1 MRIGYLIFPQGN
13 VESEP
18 AALPDPE
25 RVPQELA
32 LLDLAGS
39 LGFDE
44 VWVTEHH
51 FGDYNLAPAPL
62 QMLAYV
68 TGRYPSVTVGSMV
81 VVLPWNDPLR
91 VVEQIV
97 QLDYLAR
104 GRLIVGFGKGE
115 AAREFNAFGLDLED
129 GRRRFD
135 ENLALVLGALE
146 TGVFERDGEAPLRV
160 RPQPAGTF
168 RDRLYMAAGSPVSLD
183 RAAETGLGLLRIGLR
198 SWEEVAGQVDRH
210 HELFLTTHGREPP
223 PTATLVF
230 GYIDRDPG
238 RARELGMQYAM
249 SYRQSAIAHYG
260 LGEDARADLEAFG
273 EAQLWGTPEQVVEKA
288 LAITE
293 ATRTGHLVVAF
304 RYAGVPYEAAEEGVR
319 LFATEVGP
327 RLREAG
333 PA

>member
-1 MRIGYLIFPQGN
+1 MRVGYLIFPQGN

-25 RVPQELA
+25 RIPQELA

-44 VWVTEHH
+44 IWVTEHH
-51 FGDYNLAPAPL
+51 FGEYNLAPAPL

-146 TGVFERDGEAPLRV
+146 TGVFERDGEALLRV

-168 RDRLYMAAGSPVSLD
+168 RDRLYMAAGSPASLD
-183 RAAETGLGLLRIGLR
+183 RAAENGLGLLRIGLR
-198 SWEEVAGQVDRH
+198 SWGEVGDQVRRH
-210 HELFLTTHGREPP
+210 HDVFMATHGREPP
-223 PTATLVF
+223 QTATLVF
-230 GYIDRDPG
+230 GYVDRDPG
-238 RARELGMQYAM
+238 RARELGIQYAM
-249 SYRQSAIAHYG
+249 NYRVSAIHHYG
-260 LGEDARADLEAFG
+260 LGEDAQAELEAFG

-288 LAITE
+288 VAIGE
-293 ATRTGHLVVAF
+293 QTRTGHLSVAF
-304 RYAGVPYEAAEEGVR
+304 RYAGVPYEDAETSMR
-319 LFATEVGP
+319 LFATEVRP
-327 RLREAG
+327 RLREAV